1 MELLILQGSKEQI
14 GVVAAFA
21 AQMSDIQVVN
31 TLPVSKKETVT
42 IKKND
47 AKTDEPTAWQ
57 LEIRAKM
64 TPEDAQLDA
73 FDWLRKIAK
82 NGNISRQIPDPIA
95 WQRDIRSED
104 RVLDGRN

>member
-14 GVVAAFA
+14 GAVAAFA
-21 AQMSDIQVVN
+21 AQMSDIQVVS
-31 TLPVSKKETVT
+31 TPSVSKKETVVV
-42 IKKND
+42 KENA

-73 FDWLRKIAK
+73 FDWLRKIAE
-82 NGNISRQIPDPIA
+82 NGDITRQIPNPIT
-95 WQRDIRSED
+95 WQREIRSED